1 MRIRLLLPIFALS
14 ALFLA
19 SCTDKGGDS
28 PNPTSVTL
36 TFQPTYDGQALETNK
51 EYNYGTFPVVF
62 TRFNLYLSDITL
74 LKGTEEFKLSDVEY
88 VNFTPDNATTNVA
101 AVVTRTYANAV
112 QAGNYTGIRVGFG
125 VKPDLN
131 AKKPADFSPGT
142 PLYQESE
149 YWPGWKSYIF
159 SKVEG
164 YAYPGGSG
172 TAVLDLTYHC
182 GGDQCYKTFTF
193 NHDIVVSE
201 NSGGKVTLNM
211 DLKKLFTFNGQLFD
225 VQTTPSSM
233 HGSSGA
239 TLMETL
245 MGNFGNAVEV
255 Q

>member
-1 MRIRLLLPIFALS
+1 MRIRLLFSIFALS
-14 ALFLA
+14 ALFLTSCKDETTPSPA
-19 SCTDKGGDS
+19 SFQ
-28 PNPTSVTL
+28 L

-62 TRFNLYLSDITL
+62 TRFNLYLSDIVL
-74 LKGTEEFKLSDVEY
+74 LKGTEEFKLSDIEY

-101 AVVTRTYANAV
+101 ATVSRVYANALD
-112 QAGNYTGIRVGFG
+112 AGTYTGIRLGFG
-125 VKPDLN
+125 VRPDLN

-159 SKVEG
+159 SKIEG

-182 GGDQCYKTFTF
+182 GGDQCYKSFTF
-193 NHDIVVSE
+193 SHDIVVTE
-201 NSGGKVTLNM
+201 DGGKATLNM
-211 DLKKLFTFNGQLFD
+211 DLKKLFTFSGQLFD
-225 VQTTPSSM
+225 LETTPSSM
-233 HGSSGA
+233 HGSSGV

-245 MGNFGNAVEV
+245 MGNFGNAVVV